1 MAREIETK
9 KRDFML
15 NEAFV
20 ASWNASVQR
29 ASLYSPDASDD
40 AKENLKKVIFQLLK
54 SVVVPSYDRPCPE
67 DEHLKNIE
75 LLVAAAS
82 MRGGA
87 ILLSGGY
94 KYGVAQKLVN
104 LYLKYL
110 WCMGHIKEPPHCP
123 VDRIILAKTELRDK
137 LNWTQIINR
146 EQYMSAINALKKV
159 ANSHQQSLATW
170 ELLNYEP

>member
-1 MAREIETK
+1 
-9 KRDFML
+9 ML

-29 ASLYSPDASDD
+29 ASLYSQDASDG
-40 AKENLKKVIFQLLK
+40 AKDELKNSILQLLK
-54 SVVVPSYDRPCPE
+54 SVVVPSYQRPCPE

-82 MRGGA
+82 DKGRA
-87 ILLSGGY
+87 ILLDNGY

-110 WCMGHIKEPPHCP
+110 WCMGHIQEPPHCP
-123 VDRIILAKTELRDK
+123 VDRVILAKTELRDK
-137 LNWTQIINR
+137 LNWTQIVTR
-146 EQYMSAINALKKV
+146 EQYMSAIDALKK
-159 ANSHQQSLATW
+159 AASHQKQSLATW